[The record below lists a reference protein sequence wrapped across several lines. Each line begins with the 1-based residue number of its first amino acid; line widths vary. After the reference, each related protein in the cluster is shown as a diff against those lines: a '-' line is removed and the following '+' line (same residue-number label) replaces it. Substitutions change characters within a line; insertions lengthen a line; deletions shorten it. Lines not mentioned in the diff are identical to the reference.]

1 MNKRAYSS
9 TASEGAA
16 TDSSLLETPLFNTP
30 KKLKQGKKP
39 NKKKKTEKITSGQKV
54 MTEFVTT

>member
-16 TDSSLLETPLFNTP
+16 TDSSLLETSLFDTP
-30 KKLKQGKKP
+30 KELKQCKKP
-39 NKKKKTEKITSGQKV
+39 NKKKKTDKITSGQTI
-54 MTEFVTT
+54 MT